1 MGKCTFSP
9 ELWYTFPNAEMM
21 QVHLPAIEHKKKGK
35 CTMHINKVLAGGALA
50 LGVLSGC
57 GPSGPVLHVYTWSDY
72 IDPEVVAAF
81 EQANGCT
88 VAIDT
93 FDSNESMYAKLQAG
107 STGYDVIM
115 PSSYQIPM
123 MAKNGLI
130 RELDRSKLPNVEKN
144 FDKAYYSAIL
154 DKSMKYNVPYAVTYA
169 GFAYRKDKVGDI
181 PVDSWK
187 VFECEKLKGRMA
199 LLSDMRETM
208 GGALKYLGYSLNSEN
223 PAEIEKAADLVIK
236 WKKNIAKFDNE
247 QYKTAVASAEWYVG
261 HGYSSDSTQ
270 IMEDSE
276 DVGFVLP
283 KEGFSIACDEMVIS
297 SQAPNPELAHKF
309 INYLYD
315 AKVAKKNMEYVMA
328 PMPVAPALAALDD
341 DVKSKVVV
349 PPETLC
355 RGEVLRDFDENP
367 EVRELYVK
375 AWDRIKATE
384 AK

>member
-1 MGKCTFSP
+1 
-9 ELWYTFPNAEMM
+9 
-21 QVHLPAIEHKKKGK
+21 
-35 CTMHINKVLAGGALA
+35 
-50 LGVLSGC
+50 
-57 GPSGPVLHVYTWSDY
+57 
-72 IDPEVVAAF
+72 
-81 EQANGCT
+81 
-88 VAIDT
+88 
-93 FDSNESMYAKLQAG
+93 
-107 STGYDVIM
+107 
-115 PSSYQIPM
+115 
-123 MAKNGLI
+123 
-130 RELDRSKLPNVEKN
+130 
-144 FDKAYYSAIL
+144 
-154 DKSMKYNVPYAVTYA
+154 
-169 GFAYRKDKVGDI
+169 
-181 PVDSWK
+181 
-187 VFECEKLKGRMA
+187 MA

-208 GGALKYLGYSLNSEN
+208 GGALKFLGYSLNSEN

-315 AKVAKKNMEYVMA
+315 AQVAKKNMEYVMA

-349 PPETLC
+349 PPETLR
-355 RGEVLRDFDENP
+355 RGEVLKDFDENP

-375 AWDRIKATE
+375 AWDRIKATDS
-384 AK
+384 K